1 LKVNE
6 GNLREWNDFDISRYS
21 TMYRVATRDIRLIRV
36 ILRIAHIM
44 HDGLVFFDNLVD
56 TFHFSFGA
64 NNIQFDERVKN
75 GVSRIDE
82 SGIIIAYPK

>member
-1 LKVNE
+1 
-6 GNLREWNDFDISRYS
+6 
-21 TMYRVATRDIRLIRV
+21 
-36 ILRIAHIM
+36 M